1 MSSESSSPASP
12 EVLAEHGERLAA
24 WLESLGLHEH
34 LAEAGLPTMVRDCH
48 GRATWRD
55 PGTGQ
60 PLSAEQL
67 GQLDT
72 LLHDQGDDP
81 SQGVPVTLV
90 QLRRKAQVRA
100 ALSDSAWFTY
110 ETLAAKRGATTSA
123 TRFAV
128 HKASNAGEL
137 LVVPRGEDEES
148 IIPGFQLDE
157 SGQVRSELVPVL
169 QTLAGP
175 TVDAWATW
183 AWLTQPVAL
192 LGGQVPADLVRD
204 PAEAQVVV
212 RAAQALAAHR

>member
-1 MSSESSSPASP
+1 MSAATSSD
-12 EVLAEHGERLAA
+12 HGERLAA

-60 PLSAEQL
+60 PLTAQQL
-67 GQLDT
+67 EQLDT

-81 SQGVPVTLV
+81 AQGVPVTLV
-90 QLRRKAQVRA
+90 QLRRKARVRA
-100 ALSDSAWFTY
+100 TLSASGWHTY
-110 ETLAAKRGATTSA
+110 ESLAALRGATASA

-128 HKASNAGEL
+128 HKESNAGAL
-137 LVVPRGEDEES
+137 LVVPRGEGEES
-148 IIPGFQLDE
+148 IVPGFQLDA
-157 SGQVRSELVPVL
+157 SGEVHQALVPVL
-169 QTLAGP
+169 QVLAGP

-183 AWLTQPVAL
+183 GWLTQPVAL
-192 LGGQVPADLVRD
+192 LGGGIPADLVHD
-204 PAEAQVVV
+204 PAEAPVVL